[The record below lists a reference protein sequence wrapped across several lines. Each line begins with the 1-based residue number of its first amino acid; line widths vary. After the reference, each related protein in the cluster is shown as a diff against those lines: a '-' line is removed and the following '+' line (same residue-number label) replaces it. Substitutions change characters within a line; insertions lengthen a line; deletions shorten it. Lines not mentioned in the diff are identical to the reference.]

1 MTLYLKDLFRAR
13 NTVLEMFQDR
23 GYKLTGYKSILSKQT
38 FEQFKNLKNIDIHI
52 KNYIGKTEPFN
63 ILDTNKKLVRNDI
76 YVKFLYTKKNTP
88 SYIREIILDI
98 YKMTKD
104 INVKIILILKEK
116 PNNTILKIIKDPRF
130 CQLEIFWLKSLVFN
144 ITKHTYVPKHIP
156 ITDETEKQKL
166 IDKFNIS
173 NFKQFPII
181 LKTDPVN
188 KYYNLKSGDLF
199 KIIRKSM
206 TSGISTVYRYVK

>member
-23 GYKLTGYKSILSKQT
+23 GYKLTGYSNILNKQS
-38 FEQFKNLKNIDIHI
+38 FQQFKNLKNIDIHI
-52 KNYIGKTEPFN
+52 KNYIGKTEPFE
-63 ILDTNKKLVRNDI
+63 ILDTTKKLVKNDI

-98 YKMTKD
+98 YKMNKDVNTK
-104 INVKIILILKEK
+104 IVLVLKEK

-130 CQLEIFWLKSLVFN
+130 CELEIFWLKFLVFN
-144 ITKHTYVPKHIP
+144 ITKHTYVPTHIP
-156 ITDETEKQKL
+156 ITDEQEKQNV
-166 IDKFNIS
+166 IDKYNIS
-173 NFKQFPII
+173 NLKQLPII

-188 KYYNLKSGDLF
+188 RYYNLKSGDLF
-199 KIIRKSM
+199 KIIRKSL
-206 TSGISTVYRYVK
+206 TSGTSTVYRYVK